1 MFWVPL
7 EVGLAM
13 GAAIAWVVG
22 RYRLRRSAA
31 KAQAAERRAAAAHRL
46 AELGAMTS
54 GLAHEIKNP
63 LSTIGLNAQL
73 LAEGVDELASGQP
86 VDAESKQRL
95 VRRVGSLRREVER
108 LRGILTDFLTY
119 AGELRLDQKPIDL
132 NVVVDEL
139 ADFFLPQA
147 EQARVR
153 LRVDLSATPLIASID
168 AGHIKQAVL
177 NLMLNAVQAF
187 GLAGGTGAAAGH
199 AGGETPAGQPRDL
212 MLRTFGGRDAEGREI
227 VTLSITDTGPGI
239 SPEVLPRIFTP
250 YFTTKAGGSGLG
262 LPTTRR
268 IVEAHHGRLDVVSE
282 PGRGTSFSM
291 VLPGV
296 ESGRTTPGVGD

>member
-1 MFWVPL
+1 MLWGYL
-7 EVGLAM
+7 LIGLGL
-13 GAAIAWVVG
+13 GAIIAWVVG
-22 RYRLRRSAA
+22 RAQLRRSAA
-31 KAQAAERRAAAAHRL
+31 KAQAAERRAAAAQRL

-86 VDAESKQRL
+86 IDPDAKQRL

-108 LRGILTDFLTY
+108 LRGILTDFLAY
-119 AGELRLDQKPIDL
+119 AGELRLDQKPTDL
-132 NVVVDEL
+132 NKVVDEL

-147 EQARVR
+147 EQSKVR
-153 LRVDLSATPLIASID
+153 LRVDLSPEPLVASLD
-168 AGHIKQAVL
+168 TGHIKQAVL

-187 GLAGGTGAAAGH
+187 PAAAPGSD
-199 AGGETPAGQPRDL
+199 TSQPRDL
-212 MLRTFGGRDAEGREI
+212 MLRTFASNDADRRET
-227 VTLSITDTGPGI
+227 VTLTITDTGPGI
-239 SPEVLPRIFTP
+239 PADVLPRIFTP

-268 IVEAHHGRLDVVSE
+268 IIEAHHGRLDVVSE
-282 PGRGTSFSM
+282 PGRGTSFTM
-291 VLPGV
+291 VLPRA
-296 ESGRTTPGVGD
+296 ESPIHAEESHDSPRPTRA